1 LNNPAEVGPDR
12 EKVDAVL
19 AANGRDPATVAR
31 TVVVLLDMPGA
42 AGRPRESGVFLSG
55 TPEEIADA
63 FRGYARVGI
72 SHIQLM
78 LDPNTFAGI
87 ESVVPVLEIL
97 DRG

>member
-1 LNNPAEVGPDR
+1 VPDR

-19 AANGRDPATVAR
+19 TANDRDPSTVER

-42 AGRPRESGVFLSG
+42 AGRPRESGTFLSG
-55 TPEEIADA
+55 SPEEIAET
-63 FRGYARVGI
+63 FRGYAREGI
-72 SHIQLM
+72 SDIQIM
-78 LDPNTFAGI
+78 LDPNTVKGI